1 MQFTSELALFLKA
14 RYPIIYIN
22 TIEEDRVEY
31 IIRKNIKTNLNRSIY
46 SWDFVDGYTNNPNN
60 EGFSLTNKKAQR
72 GPKTD
77 SDNMI
82 IPTIAEGV
90 VLAPV
95 VININPRPT

>member
-1 MQFTSELALFLKA
+1 MIAP
-14 RYPIIYIN
+14 PI
-22 TIEEDRVEY
+22 
-31 IIRKNIKTNLNRSIY
+31 
-46 SWDFVDGYTNNPNN
+46 NPNN
-60 EGFSLTNKKAQR
+60 EGLSLTNKKAQR

-95 VININPRPT
+95 VININPRPTWKQPATKPKKISCGEIIILDESK